1 MRHNDKLT
9 FEQKTERTLNFLNES
24 DLLNRLFFAGRNNA
38 ISYALYQIEDYF
50 RAQGFNVVCN
60 WKESSFQKATIEF
73 VFKDKKQTHYRT
85 CWLNRERE
93 LSGHNDLSHLMYS
106 VDRVSSTEYSPY
118 QLSAHL
124 ISFQNELASQSF
136 LSLITDLVNGVNY
149 PFGNEKMSYA
159 DKVEALKSIKASET
173 TYSDMFETA
182 RSVTIFNALRTLQHD
197 LDEAGFKV
205 VVRPP
210 VVNQDKGF
218 ITIELIKPNVSIN
231 LEFEQIKNEQISTS
245 ISQYM
250 YKFTKVG
257 SVSSSTSKARVLD
270 DFIVYTS
277 SQEFSTL
284 VERSINGLNYPFMYD
299 SLSSF

>member
-38 ISYALYQIEDYF
+38 IAYALYQIEDYF

-60 WKESSFQKATIEF
+60 WKESSFQKATIELI
-73 VFKDKKQTHYRT
+73 FKDKKQTHYRT

-93 LSGHNDLSHLMYS
+93 TVGHNEVSHLMYS
-106 VDRVSSTEYSPY
+106 VDYVSSTEYSPY

-136 LSLITDLVNGVNY
+136 LSLITGLVNGVNY
-149 PFGNEKMSYA
+149 PFGHEQMSYA
-159 DKVEALKSIKASET
+159 DKVKALKSIKASEE
-173 TYSDMFETA
+173 TYSDMFATA
-182 RSVTIFNALRTLQHD
+182 RSVTIFNALRTIQHD
-197 LDEAGFKV
+197 FDKAGFNV

-210 VVNQDKGF
+210 VVNHEKGF
-218 ITIELIKPNVSIN
+218 ITVELIKPNVSIN
-231 LEFEQIKNEQISTS
+231 LEFEQIKNEQISTC

-257 SVSSSTSKARVLD
+257 SVSSSTSKARVLN

-277 SQEFSTL
+277 SPEFATL
-284 VERSINGLNYPFMYD
+284 LDRSINGLNYPFMYD